1 MKEFT
6 QVYQQSFAQASP
18 HMIVKIMEKFTEHNW
33 MLAQT
38 YNSLIDA
45 FGKNFDSFSYRELA
59 SFSKSLSKVGLRQSD
74 IISESVKKI
83 VTGAGKAITE
93 EGGEKQQNAV
103 NYMISFNNV
112 ILPMFEAITEL
123 NLPQQDE
130 LIQQLTDEGFTKRAL
145 PGNSSFFEQALR
157 DQADHSA
164 LLISILRANLDKN
177 DPKFKDLAEKLVAK
191 INAYERGADLN

>member
-1 MKEFT
+1 
-6 QVYQQSFAQASP
+6 
-18 HMIVKIMEKFTEHNW
+18 MIVKIMEKFTEHNW

-74 IISESVKKI
+74 IISESLKKI

-130 LIQQLTDEGFTKRAL
+130 LI
-145 PGNSSFFEQALR
+145 
-157 DQADHSA
+157 
-164 LLISILRANLDKN
+164 
-177 DPKFKDLAEKLVAK
+177 
-191 INAYERGADLN
+191 

>member
-83 VTGAGKAITE
+83 VAGAGKAITE

-130 LIQQLTDEGFTKRAL
+130 LI
-145 PGNSSFFEQALR
+145 
-157 DQADHSA
+157 
-164 LLISILRANLDKN
+164 
-177 DPKFKDLAEKLVAK
+177 
-191 INAYERGADLN
+191 